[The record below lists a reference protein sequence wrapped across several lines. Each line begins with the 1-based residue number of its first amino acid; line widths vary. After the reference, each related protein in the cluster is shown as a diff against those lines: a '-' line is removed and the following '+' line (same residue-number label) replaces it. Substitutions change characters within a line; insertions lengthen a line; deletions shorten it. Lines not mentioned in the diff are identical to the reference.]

1 MLQYVKST
9 DCKRAQLLA
18 HFGEVL
24 HDGKVQVLNCCNCSS
39 CKDDTVGHDRTTES
53 RMIFTTIAETHS
65 ELGKEKVVLVLMG
78 SNAQAMTP
86 ELKRVSTYGKGKSM
100 HPKTFWNELHHLL
113 QPEWIKP
120 VRAQTSY
127 GAYVQFELTEKA
139 DGLLAGTSDER
150 VVFDVA
156 ITQQ

>member
-1 MLQYVKST
+1 
-9 DCKRAQLLA
+9 
-18 HFGEVL
+18 
-24 HDGKVQVLNCCNCSS
+24 
-39 CKDDTVGHDRTTES
+39 
-53 RMIFTTIAETHS
+53 MIFTTIAETHS

-127 GAYVQFELTEKA
+127 GAYVQFELIEKA

>member
-1 MLQYVKST
+1 
-9 DCKRAQLLA
+9 
-18 HFGEVL
+18 
-24 HDGKVQVLNCCNCSS
+24 
-39 CKDDTVGHDRTTES
+39 
-53 RMIFTTIAETHS
+53 MIFTTIAETHS

-86 ELKRVSTYGKGKSM
+86 ELKRMSTYEKGKSM